1 MIDFDA
7 LQKTV
12 GLKPDVGTVGGIV
25 TSLVTYIFVFA
36 GFALLLYL
44 IFGGFQLMTAGGDPA
59 KVKAAREFIT
69 NAVVGFFIIF
79 VAYWVVQAVGIVFG
93 IGEITTIF
101 K

>member
-12 GLKPDVGTVGGIV
+12 GLKPEVGTVGGIV
-25 TSLVTYIFVFA
+25 SSLVTYLFVFA

-59 KVKAAREFIT
+59 KLKESRAVIT
-69 NAVVGFFIIF
+69 NALVGFLVIL
-79 VAYWVVQAVGIVFG
+79 VAYWVVQAIGIVFG
-93 IGEITTIF
+93 IGEISTIF
-101 K
+101 R